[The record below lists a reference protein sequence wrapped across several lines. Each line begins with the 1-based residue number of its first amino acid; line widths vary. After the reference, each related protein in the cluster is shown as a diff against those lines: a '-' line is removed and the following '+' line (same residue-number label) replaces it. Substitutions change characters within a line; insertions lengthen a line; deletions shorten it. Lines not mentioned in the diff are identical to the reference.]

1 MCLAIIL
8 LLGIWIVS
16 NFLPA
21 LINNGQMKV
30 SLSSLSSLF
39 WGLFSL
45 YVLQT
50 VLCRILKIS
59 FQGMSRREDFFSVN
73 LCN

>member
-21 LINNGQMKV
+21 LINNGQIKV

-59 FQGMSRREDFFSVN
+59 FQGRSRREDFFSVN